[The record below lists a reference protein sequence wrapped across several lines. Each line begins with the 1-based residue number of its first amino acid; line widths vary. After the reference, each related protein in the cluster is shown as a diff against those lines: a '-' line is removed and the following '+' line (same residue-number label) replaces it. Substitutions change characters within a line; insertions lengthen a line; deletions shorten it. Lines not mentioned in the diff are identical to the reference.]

1 MSDIFFELPAHNRQ
15 SGQKRLAEQRGIFV
29 RAAGPCVVTMLNPK
43 ETVTDDE
50 ITQGLSY
57 IIKDGLATQA
67 MVTLTSGIFLVAF
80 GLQLGA
86 SNTVIGLL
94 AAIPPLAELIQMPA
108 ITVVEKIRNRR
119 LVCVGASII
128 ARIFW
133 IVIALIPFL
142 FGPAAAIPVLIVSLV
157 LYGSISAISHCS
169 WNSWMRDLVPQD
181 ILGSFFSRRMSLA
194 VALGTVL
201 SLAAGGLIDFFH
213 RATDFPPVT
222 AYSVIFLGGFV
233 AGLMGIWYM
242 SRIPEPLMQ
251 MTPRVPPLTQVRS
264 AFRDE
269 NFSRLIAFL
278 GSWNFAVNLAAPF
291 FTVYLLVMLDFDI
304 TIVIALAVLSQAASV
319 LSYGM
324 WGRIADR
331 FSNKSVLRV
340 SGPLFMICILGWT
353 FTTLPTRHLLTVP
366 LLIVLHI
373 LMGMSTAG
381 VTLASANIGLKLA
394 PQGGATAYLATISII
409 NSLAAG
415 VAPVLGGM
423 FVDSFRATE
432 LSLTLNWKSPQTAF
446 AIQTLDFQYWDF
458 FFVFAFLIGIYSI
471 HRLAYVRESGEV
483 EDRVIVHELIAQV
496 SREMRNL
503 STVGGLRYMLR
514 FPLLGGAGN
523 VKDEQVPGDTD
534 VPVQK

>member
-1 MSDIFFELPAHNRQ
+1 M
-15 SGQKRLAEQRGIFV
+15 
-29 RAAGPCVVTMLNPK
+29 MNPK
-43 ETVTDDE
+43 ETLSEDD
-50 ITQGLSY
+50 ITKGLSY
-57 IIKDGLATQA
+57 VLKDGLATQA

-108 ITVVEKIRNRR
+108 ISVVENVRNRR
-119 LVCVGASII
+119 LICVGASIV
-128 ARIFW
+128 ARLFW

-142 FGPAAAIPVLIVSLV
+142 FGLTAAVPVLIISLV
-157 LYGSISAISHCS
+157 LYGSVSAISHCS
-169 WNSWMRDLVPQD
+169 WNSWMRDFVPQE
-181 ILGSFFSRRMSLA
+181 ILGSFFSRRMSLSL
-194 VALGTVL
+194 ALGIAL
-201 SLAAGGLIDFFH
+201 SLVASAIIDFIQKDP
-213 RATDFPPVT
+213 AYPPGT

-242 SRIPEPLMQ
+242 SRIPEPQ
-251 MTPRVPPLTQVRS
+251 MKETAKVPPLDQIRS
-264 AFRDE
+264 TFRDE

-278 GSWNFAVNLAAPF
+278 GAWNFAVNLAAPF
-291 FTVYLLVMLDFDI
+291 FTVYLLVMLNFDM
-304 TIVIALAVLSQAASV
+304 TVVIALAVLSQISSV

-353 FTTLPTRHLLTVP
+353 FTTMPTRHLLTVP

-373 LMGMSTAG
+373 LMGLSTAG

-394 PQGGATAYLATISII
+394 PYGSATAYLATINIT

-415 VAPVLGGM
+415 FAPVIGGM
-423 FVDSFRATE
+423 FVDSFKATE
-432 LSLTLNWKSPQTAF
+432 LSLTLNWKSAETAF
-446 AIQTLDFQYWDF
+446 AFQTLDFQYWDF

-471 HRLAYVRESGEV
+471 HRLAFVKEAGEV
-483 EDRVIVHELIAQV
+483 EGRLVVQEMIAQV

-514 FPLLGGAGN
+514 FPLLGSIVTGKN
-523 VKDEQVPGDTD
+523 EKVSGDLEH
-534 VPVQK
+534 PAKK

>member
-1 MSDIFFELPAHNRQ
+1 M
-15 SGQKRLAEQRGIFV
+15 
-29 RAAGPCVVTMLNPK
+29 MNPK
-43 ETVTDDE
+43 ETLSEDDVTK
-50 ITQGLSY
+50 GLSF
-57 IIKDGLATQA
+57 IIREGLAAQA

-94 AAIPPLAELIQMPA
+94 AAIPPLTELIQMPA
-108 ITVVEKIRNRR
+108 ISVVENVRNRR
-119 LVCVGASII
+119 LVCVGTSIV
-128 ARIFW
+128 ARLFW

-142 FGPAAAIPVLIVSLV
+142 FGLTAAVPVLIMSLV

-169 WNSWMRDLVPQD
+169 WNSWMRDLVPQE
-181 ILGSFFSRRMSLA
+181 ILGIFFSRRMSLSLT
-194 VALGTVL
+194 LGIVL
-201 SLAAGGLIDFFH
+201 SLVASALIDFIE
-213 RATDFPPVT
+213 RNPAFPPGT
-222 AYSVIFLGGFV
+222 AYSIIFLGGSV

-242 SRIPEPLMQ
+242 SRIPEPLMKEAAK
-251 MTPRVPPLTQVRS
+251 VPPLDQIRS
-264 AFRDE
+264 TFRDE

-278 GSWNFAVNLAAPF
+278 GAWNFAVNLAAPF

-304 TIVIALAVLSQAASV
+304 TVVIILAVISQIASV

-340 SGPLFMICILGWT
+340 SGPLFMFCILGWT
-353 FTTLPTRHLLTVP
+353 FTTMPTRHLLTIP

-373 LMGMSTAG
+373 LMGVSTAG

-394 PQGGATAYLATISII
+394 PHGGATAYLATINIT

-415 VAPVLGGM
+415 IAPIIGGM
-423 FVDSFRATE
+423 FVDSFKATE
-432 LSLTLNWKSPQTAF
+432 LSLTLNWKSAETAF

-471 HRLAYVRESGEV
+471 HRLAFVKEAGEV
-483 EDRVIVHELIAQV
+483 EDRLVVQELIAQV
-496 SREMRNL
+496 GREMRNL

-514 FPLLGGAGN
+514 FPVLGSTGTE
-523 VKDEQVPGDTD
+523 KDEKGEGDNER
-534 VPVQK
+534 PVQK

>member
-1 MSDIFFELPAHNRQ
+1 
-15 SGQKRLAEQRGIFV
+15 
-29 RAAGPCVVTMLNPK
+29 MLDPK
-43 ETVTDDE
+43 ETLSDDDVKK
-50 ITQGLSY
+50 GLSY

-108 ITVVEKIRNRR
+108 ISVVERVRNRR

-128 ARIFW
+128 ARLFW

-142 FGPAAAIPVLIVSLV
+142 FGPAAAIPVLILSLL

-194 VALGTVL
+194 LALGIVL
-201 SLAAGGLIDFFH
+201 SLAAGALIDLIQ
-213 RATDFPPVT
+213 RNTEFPPVT
-222 AYSVIFLGGFV
+222 AYSILFFGGFI
-233 AGLMGIWYM
+233 AGLFGIWYM
-242 SRIPEPLMQ
+242 SRVPEPLMVEVAKV
-251 MTPRVPPLTQVRS
+251 TPLTQIRS

-269 NFSRLIAFL
+269 NFSRLISFL
-278 GSWNFAVNLAAPF
+278 GAWNFAVNLAAPF
-291 FTVYLLVMLDFDI
+291 FTVYLLVILKFDI
-304 TIVIALAVLSQAASV
+304 TIVIAFSILSQLSSV
-319 LSYGM
+319 FSYGM

-331 FSNKSVLRV
+331 YSNKSVLRV
-340 SGPLFMICILGWT
+340 AGPLFMICILGWT
-353 FTTLPTRHLLTVP
+353 FTTLPNRHLLTIP

-373 LMGMSTAG
+373 LMGVSTAG

-394 PQGGATAYLATISII
+394 PHGGATAYLATINIT
-409 NSLAAG
+409 NSVAAG
-415 VAPVLGGM
+415 IAPIIGGL
-423 FVDSFRATE
+423 FVDSFKATE
-432 LSLTLNWKSPQTAF
+432 LSFTMNWKSPGAVF

-471 HRLAYVRESGEV
+471 HRLAYVKESGDV
-483 EDRVIVHELIAQV
+483 EDRIVVHELIAQV

-514 FPLLGGAGN
+514 FPVVERTSPKTGT
-523 VKDEQVPGDTD
+523 GDKED
-534 VPVQK
+534 VGSERPTEK

>member
-1 MSDIFFELPAHNRQ
+1 M
-15 SGQKRLAEQRGIFV
+15 
-29 RAAGPCVVTMLNPK
+29 MNPK
-43 ETVTDDE
+43 ETLSEDD
-50 ITQGLSY
+50 ISKGLSY

-108 ITVVEKIRNRR
+108 ISVVENVRNRR
-119 LVCVGASII
+119 LICVGASIV

-142 FGPAAAIPVLIVSLV
+142 FGPAAAVPVLIVSLV
-157 LYGSISAISHCS
+157 LYGCVSAISHCS
-169 WNSWMRDLVPQD
+169 WNSWMRDLVPEE
-181 ILGSFFSRRMSLA
+181 ILGSFFSRRMSLSL
-194 VALGTVL
+194 ALGIVL
-201 SLAAGGLIDFFH
+201 SLGASALIDFIQ
-213 RATDFPPVT
+213 RNPAYPPGT

-242 SRIPEPLMQ
+242 TKIPEPLMKEVVK
-251 MTPRVPPLTQVRS
+251 VPPLDQIRDT
-264 AFRDE
+264 FRDE

-278 GSWNFAVNLAAPF
+278 GAWNFATNLAAPF

-304 TIVIALAVLSQAASV
+304 TVVIAFAVLSQISSV

-331 FSNKSVLRV
+331 FSNKSVLRI

-353 FTTLPTRHLLTVP
+353 FTTLPNRHLLTIP
-366 LLIVLHI
+366 LLIALHI
-373 LMGMSTAG
+373 LMGVSTAG

-394 PQGGATAYLATISII
+394 PHGGATAYLATINIT

-415 VAPVLGGM
+415 IAPILGGM
-423 FVDSFRATE
+423 FVDSFKATE
-432 LSLTLNWKSPQTAF
+432 LSLTLNWKSPGTAF
-446 AIQTLDFQYWDF
+446 AIQTLDFQYRDF

-471 HRLAYVRESGEV
+471 HRLAYVKEAGEV
-483 EDRVIVHELIAQV
+483 EGRIVVHELIAQV

-514 FPLLGGAGN
+514 FPLLGSDSPGTEERNAG
-523 VKDEQVPGDTD
+523 DIEHPRER
-534 VPVQK
+534 

>member
-1 MSDIFFELPAHNRQ
+1 M
-15 SGQKRLAEQRGIFV
+15 
-29 RAAGPCVVTMLNPK
+29 MNPK
-43 ETVTDDE
+43 ETLTEDD
-50 ITQGLSY
+50 IKKGLSF
-57 IIKDGLATQA
+57 IIRDGLATQA

-80 GLQLGA
+80 GLEMGA

-108 ITVVEKIRNRR
+108 ISIVERVRNRR
-119 LVCVGASII
+119 LICVCASIV
-128 ARIFW
+128 ARLFW

-142 FGPAAAIPVLIVSLV
+142 FGPTAAVPVLIISLV

-169 WNSWMRDLVPQD
+169 WNSWMRDFVPQD
-181 ILGSFFSRRMSLA
+181 ILGSFFSRRMSLSL
-194 VALGTVL
+194 ALGIVL
-201 SLAAGGLIDFFH
+201 SLVASTIIDFIQ
-213 RATDFPPVT
+213 RNPAYPPGT
-222 AYSVIFLGGFV
+222 AYSVIFIGGFI

-242 SRIPEPLMQ
+242 SRIPEPLMKES
-251 MTPRVPPLTQVRS
+251 TKVRTLDQIRS
-264 AFRDE
+264 TFRDE

-278 GSWNFAVNLAAPF
+278 GAWNFAVNLAAPF

-304 TIVIALAVLSQAASV
+304 TIVIIFAVLSQVSSV

-331 FSNKSVLRV
+331 FSNKSILRV

-353 FTTLPTRHLLTVP
+353 FTTMPTRHLLTIP

-373 LMGMSTAG
+373 LMGVSTAG
-381 VTLASANIGLKLA
+381 VTLGSANIGLKLA
-394 PQGGATAYLATISII
+394 PHGGATAYLATINII

-415 VAPVLGGM
+415 IAPIIGGM
-423 FVDSFRATE
+423 FVDSFKVTE
-432 LSLTLNWKSPQTAF
+432 LSLTLNWKSAETAF

-471 HRLAYVRESGEV
+471 HRLAFVKEDGEV
-483 EDRVIVHELIAQV
+483 EDRLVVQELIAQV

-503 STVGGLRYMLR
+503 STVGGLRHMLR
-514 FPLLGGAGN
+514 FTALMRTGIGKEEKSAGDN
-523 VKDEQVPGDTD
+523 EHEL
-534 VPVQK
+534 PVQK

>member
-1 MSDIFFELPAHNRQ
+1 M
-15 SGQKRLAEQRGIFV
+15 
-29 RAAGPCVVTMLNPK
+29 MNPK
-43 ETVTDDE
+43 ETLSEDDVTK
-50 ITQGLSY
+50 GLSFLMRE
-57 IIKDGLATQA
+57 GLASQA

-108 ITVVEKIRNRR
+108 ISVVENVRNRR
-119 LVCVGASII
+119 LVCVGASIV
-128 ARIFW
+128 ARLFW

-142 FGPAAAIPVLIVSLV
+142 FGLTAAVPVLIMSLV

-169 WNSWMRDLVPQD
+169 WNSWMRDLVPQE
-181 ILGSFFSRRMSLA
+181 ILGIFFSRRMSLSLT
-194 VALGTVL
+194 LGIVL
-201 SLAAGGLIDFFH
+201 SLVASVLIDFIE
-213 RATDFPPVT
+213 RNPAFPPGT
-222 AYSVIFLGGFV
+222 AYSIIFLGGSV

-242 SRIPEPLMQ
+242 SRIPEPLMKEAAK
-251 MTPRVPPLTQVRS
+251 VPPLDQIRS
-264 AFRDE
+264 TFRDE

-278 GSWNFAVNLAAPF
+278 GAWNFAVNLAAPF

-304 TIVIALAVLSQAASV
+304 TVVIILAVISQIASV

-340 SGPLFMICILGWT
+340 SGPLFMFCILGWT
-353 FTTLPTRHLLTVP
+353 FTTMPTRYLLTIP

-373 LMGMSTAG
+373 LMGVSTAG

-394 PQGGATAYLATISII
+394 PHGGATAYLATINIT

-415 VAPVLGGM
+415 IAPIIGGM
-423 FVDSFRATE
+423 FVDSFKATE
-432 LSLTLNWKSPQTAF
+432 LSLTLNWKSAETAF
-446 AIQTLDFQYWDF
+446 AIRTLDFQYWDF

-471 HRLAYVRESGEV
+471 HRLAFVKEAGEV
-483 EDRVIVHELIAQV
+483 EDRLVVQELIAQV

-514 FPLLGGAGN
+514 FPVLGSTGTE
-523 VKDEQVPGDTD
+523 KDEKGEGDNER
-534 VPVQK
+534 PVQK

>member
-1 MSDIFFELPAHNRQ
+1 
-15 SGQKRLAEQRGIFV
+15 
-29 RAAGPCVVTMLNPK
+29 MLDPK
-43 ETVTDDE
+43 ETLTDEE
-50 ITQGLSY
+50 IREGLSY
-57 IIKDGLATQA
+57 IVKDGLATQA

-80 GLQLGA
+80 ALQLGA

-108 ITVVEKIRNRR
+108 ITIVEKVRNRR

-128 ARIFW
+128 ARFFW

-142 FGPAAAIPVLIVSLV
+142 FGPAAAIPVLVASLV
-157 LYGSISAISHCS
+157 LYGCISAISHCS

-194 VALGTVL
+194 LVLGIVL
-201 SLAAGGLIDFFH
+201 SLAAGALIDFI
-213 RATDFPPVT
+213 RMATPFPPVI
-222 AYSVIFLGGFV
+222 AYSVLFLGGFI
-233 AGLMGIWYM
+233 AGLAGIWYI
-242 SRIPEPLMQ
+242 SRIPESLMQ
-251 MTPRVPPLTQVRS
+251 QAPRVPPLSRVRS

-278 GSWNFAVNLAAPF
+278 AAWNFAVNLAAPF
-291 FTVYLLVMLDFDI
+291 FTVYLLVMLDFEI
-304 TIVIALAVLSQAASV
+304 TIIIALSVLSQLSSV
-319 LSYGM
+319 LSYSM

-340 SGPLFMICILGWT
+340 TGPLFMICILGWT
-353 FTTLPTRHLLTVP
+353 FTTMPARHLLTVP
-366 LLIVLHI
+366 LLIVLHV
-373 LMGMSTAG
+373 LMGVSTAG

-394 PQGGATAYLATISII
+394 PQGGATAYLATITIA
-409 NSLAAG
+409 NSLTAG
-415 VAPVLGGM
+415 IAPVIGGM
-423 FVDSFRATE
+423 FVDSFKATE

-458 FFVFAFLIGIYSI
+458 FFVFAFLIGMYSI

-483 EDRVIVHELIAQV
+483 EDRIVVQELIAQV

-514 FPLLGGAGN
+514 FPVLQSTGIRKERDDNGMYDN
-523 VKDEQVPGDTD
+523 EK
-534 VPVQK
+534 PV

>member
-1 MSDIFFELPAHNRQ
+1 MM
-15 SGQKRLAEQRGIFV
+15 
-29 RAAGPCVVTMLNPK
+29 TPK
-43 ETVTDDE
+43 EKLSDDE
-50 ITQGLSY
+50 ISKGLSFV
-57 IIKDGLATQA
+57 IKDGLATQA

-108 ITVVEKIRNRR
+108 ISVVENVRNRR
-119 LVCVGASII
+119 LICVSASIV
-128 ARIFW
+128 ARLFW
-133 IVIALIPFL
+133 IVIAFIPFL
-142 FGPAAAIPVLIVSLV
+142 FGPTTAVPVLIISLV

-169 WNSWMRDLVPQD
+169 WNSWMRDLVPEE
-181 ILGSFFSRRMSLA
+181 ILGSFFSRRMSLSL
-194 VALGTVL
+194 ALGIVL
-201 SLAAGGLIDFFH
+201 SLVASVIIDFIQKNP
-213 RATDFPPVT
+213 AAYPPGT
-222 AYSVIFLGGFV
+222 AYSVIFLGGFI

-242 SRIPEPLMQ
+242 SRIPEPLMRE
-251 MTPRVPPLTQVRS
+251 TAKVPPLVQIRS
-264 AFRDE
+264 TFHDE
-269 NFSRLIAFL
+269 NFSRLISFL
-278 GSWNFAVNLAAPF
+278 GAWNFAVNLAAPF

-304 TIVIALAVLSQAASV
+304 TVVIILAVLSQISSV

-353 FTTLPTRHLLTVP
+353 FTTMPTRHALTIP

-373 LMGMSTAG
+373 LMGVSTAG

-394 PQGGATAYLATISII
+394 PHGGATAYLATINIT

-415 VAPVLGGM
+415 IAPVFGGM
-423 FVDSFRATE
+423 FVDSFKATE
-432 LSLTLNWKSPQTAF
+432 LSLTLNWKSPGTAF
-446 AIQTLDFQYWDF
+446 AFQTLDFQYWDF
-458 FFVFAFLIGIYSI
+458 FFVFAFLLGIYSI
-471 HRLAYVRESGEV
+471 HRLAYVKEAGEV
-483 EDRVIVHELIAQV
+483 EGRIVVRELIAQV

-514 FPLLGGAGN
+514 FPVLKSPGT
-523 VKDEQVPGDTD
+523 VKEDKSPGDNER
-534 VPVQK
+534 PEEE

>member
-1 MSDIFFELPAHNRQ
+1 MMD
-15 SGQKRLAEQRGIFV
+15 
-29 RAAGPCVVTMLNPK
+29 PK
-43 ETVTDDE
+43 ETLSEDD
-50 ITQGLSY
+50 ITQGLSFVLR
-57 IIKDGLATQA
+57 DGLATQA

-108 ITVVEKIRNRR
+108 ISVVERIRNRR
-119 LVCVGASII
+119 LICVGASII
-128 ARIFW
+128 ARLFW

-142 FGPAAAIPVLIVSLV
+142 FGPAAAVPVLIISLV
-157 LYGSISAISHCS
+157 LYGSVSAISHCS
-169 WNSWMRDLVPQD
+169 WNSWMRDLVPQE
-181 ILGSFFSRRMSLA
+181 ILGSFFSRRMSLSL
-194 VALGTVL
+194 ALGIVL
-201 SLAAGGLIDFFH
+201 SLGAGALIDIIQKN
-213 RATDFPPVT
+213 TDFPPVT
-222 AYSVIFLGGFV
+222 AYSIIFFGGFI
-233 AGLMGIWYM
+233 AGLFGIWYM
-242 SRIPEPLMQ
+242 SRIPEPLMKEVSQ
-251 MTPRVPPLTQVRS
+251 APPLAQIRS

-291 FTVYLLVMLDFDI
+291 FTVYLFVMLDFDI
-304 TIVIALAVLSQAASV
+304 TVVIALAILSQISSV

-340 SGPLFMICILGWT
+340 SGPLFMFCILGWT
-353 FTTLPTRHLLTVP
+353 FTTLPNRHLLTIP

-373 LMGMSTAG
+373 LMGVSTAG

-394 PQGGATAYLATISII
+394 PLGGATAYLATINIT

-415 VAPVLGGM
+415 IAPIIGGM
-423 FVDSFRATE
+423 FVDSFKATE
-432 LSLTLNWKSPQTAF
+432 LSLTLNWKSPGTTI
-446 AIQTLDFQYWDF
+446 AIQTLDLQYWDF
-458 FFVFAFLIGIYSI
+458 FFVIAFLIGIYSI
-471 HRLAYVRESGEV
+471 HRLAYVKEAGEV
-483 EDRVIVHELIAQV
+483 EDRLVVNELIAQV

-514 FPLLGGAGN
+514 FPMLGSTNTRTENDEKGVGAN
-523 VKDEQVPGDTD
+523 ES
-534 VPVQK
+534 PVQK

>member
-1 MSDIFFELPAHNRQ
+1 M
-15 SGQKRLAEQRGIFV
+15 
-29 RAAGPCVVTMLNPK
+29 MNPK
-43 ETVTDDE
+43 ETLSEAE
-50 ITQGLSY
+50 ITKGLSF

-108 ITVVEKIRNRR
+108 ISVVEKIRNRR
-119 LVCVGASII
+119 LVCVGASIV
-128 ARIFW
+128 ARLFW

-142 FGPAAAIPVLIVSLV
+142 FGPAAAVPVLIMSLV

-169 WNSWMRDLVPQD
+169 WNSWMRDLVPQE
-181 ILGSFFSRRMSLA
+181 ILGSFFSRRMSLSL
-194 VALGTVL
+194 VVGIVL
-201 SLAAGGLIDFFH
+201 SLAASALIDFIQ
-213 RATDFPPVT
+213 RNPAYPAGT

-233 AGLMGIWYM
+233 AGVFGIWYM
-242 SRIPEPLMQ
+242 SRIPEPLMKDVA
-251 MTPRVPPLTQVRS
+251 RVPPLAQIRS
-264 AFRDE
+264 AFRDV

-278 GSWNFAVNLAAPF
+278 GAWNFAVNLAAPF

-304 TIVIALAVLSQAASV
+304 TVVIALAILSQLSSV

-340 SGPLFMICILGWT
+340 AGPLFMICILGWT
-353 FTTLPTRHLLTVP
+353 FTTLPTRHLLTIP

-373 LMGMSTAG
+373 LMGVSTAG
-381 VTLASANIGLKLA
+381 VTLSSANIGLKLA
-394 PQGGATAYLATISII
+394 PHGGATAYLATINIT

-415 VAPVLGGM
+415 IAPVIGGM
-423 FVDSFRATE
+423 FVDSFKATE
-432 LSLTLNWKSPQTAF
+432 LSLTLNWKSPGTAF

-471 HRLAYVRESGEV
+471 HRLAYVKEAGEV
-483 EDRVIVHELIAQV
+483 EDRLVVKELIAQV

-514 FPLLGGAGN
+514 FPVLGGTVTG
-523 VKDEQVPGDTD
+523 KDEKDAGDNEH
-534 VPVQK
+534 PVQSDT